1 MAAPECSYIRASTQI
16 DVGSNPAS
24 SWTLPAQTSAVRPGI
39 VPPTPSKGKRMNQP
53 GPETRVAIATDHA
66 LVRGAFTALL
76 DAQEDMTVVGEAA
89 DGAEAFAVT
98 ELERPDILLIDLALL
113 GLETTRRIVADPG
126 LASVRVIVLSPSDDD
141 DCVFGA
147 LRAGASGFLVK
158 DTQASELVEAV
169 RAVARGDALL
179 SRGIVRRLIAEVASQ
194 PDSYRPSPEELEE
207 LTAREREVMALVA
220 RGLNNHEIA
229 ERLVISIAT
238 AKTHVSRALR
248 KVDARDRAQ
257 LVALAYETG
266 LVQTRRD
273 GGLVGAAG
281 QVAPALAV

>member
-1 MAAPECSYIRASTQI
+1 
-16 DVGSNPAS
+16 
-24 SWTLPAQTSAVRPGI
+24 
-39 VPPTPSKGKRMNQP
+39 MNQP
-53 GPETRVAIATDHA
+53 DPETRVAIATDHT
-66 LVRGAFTALL
+66 LVRSAFAALL

-89 DGAEAFAVT
+89 DADEAFAVT
-98 ELERPDILLIDLALL
+98 ELERPDVLLIGLALL
-113 GLETTRRIVADPG
+113 GLETTRRIVADPALG
-126 LASVRVIVLSPSDDD
+126 GVRVIVLSPSDDD

-158 DTQASELVEAV
+158 DTQASELLEAV
-169 RAVARGDALL
+169 RTVARGEALL

-194 PDSYRPSPEELEE
+194 PDAYRPSPEELEE

-220 RGLNNHEIA
+220 RGLNNQEIA

-257 LVALAYETG
+257 LVSLAYESG
-266 LVQTRRD
+266 LVHPRRN
-273 GGLVGAAG
+273 GVLAAAASP
-281 QVAPALAV
+281 VDTALLALN